1 MIFRQRPGEAG
12 GSGSFQIPVNGRLT
26 DGATSGNLILSEI
39 HLEPQTQNVFDFSHR
54 QPFLGQLAPST
65 SQWIEPTPAG
75 VQRRFRKM
83 KFRSEIHS
91 GDVNKHSGPER
102 KVHSFQPGIDIHITP
117 ESVFTSLR
125 NLYSH
130 APEYAE

>member
-1 MIFRQRPGEAG
+1 
-12 GSGSFQIPVNGRLT
+12 
-26 DGATSGNLILSEI
+26 
-39 HLEPQTQNVFDFSHR
+39 
-54 QPFLGQLAPST
+54 
-65 SQWIEPTPAG
+65 
-75 VQRRFRKM
+75 M

-91 GDVNKHSGPER
+91 GDVNKNSGTER

-130 APEYAE
+130 APEYALTKRKRIDSLSMRQDGQHGSHGEYRQNQGIPEHYLFLLPP